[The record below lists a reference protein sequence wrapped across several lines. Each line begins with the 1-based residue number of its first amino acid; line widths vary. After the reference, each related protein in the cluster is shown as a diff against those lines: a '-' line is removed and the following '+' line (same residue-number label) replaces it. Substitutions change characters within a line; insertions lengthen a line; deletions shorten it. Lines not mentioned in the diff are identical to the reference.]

1 MEIKTASCQYK
12 SFGCPVKVTPDLLT
26 KHYEEDVSSHLN
38 LATKALKLEESTKAF
53 QKEASQCA
61 TRRCED
67 VDRAN
72 ILLRRQLEALE
83 LFEKIVS
90 GAVDPDSDPKN
101 NDNSSEE
108 LTTQTAA
115 LKLEKLIRE
124 HKQIKEK
131 VSAIRDELKFDKAQK
146 RNVEKPTSPPQAG
159 LEMAKSAIYGY
170 SASNRKYLTPG
181 ERTMLNLEPLN
192 AKKTLG

>member
-1 MEIKTASCQYK
+1 M
-12 SFGCPVKVTPDLLT
+12 KVTPDLLT

-38 LATKALKLEESTKAF
+38 LATKALKLQASTKAF
-53 QKEASQCA
+53 QKEASECA

-67 VDRAN
+67 VDRSN
-72 ILLRRQLEALE
+72 ILLRRQLEALQ

-90 GAVDPDSDPKN
+90 GTVDPDSDQKN
-101 NDNSSEE
+101 DDGDDGSSEK

-124 HKQIKEK
+124 HKQIKEN
-131 VSAIRDELKFDKAQK
+131 VSAIRNELKIEKAHQ
-146 RNVEKPTSPPQAG
+146 RQAETSTSPSQAG

-181 ERTMLNLEPLN
+181 ERTMLKLEPLN